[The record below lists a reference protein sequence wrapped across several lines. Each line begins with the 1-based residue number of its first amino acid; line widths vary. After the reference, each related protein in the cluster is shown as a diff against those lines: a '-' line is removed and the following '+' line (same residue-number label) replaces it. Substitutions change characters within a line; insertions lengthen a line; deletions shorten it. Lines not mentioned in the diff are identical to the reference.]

1 MNQLYNMDKGRET
14 GNLNKKNQLTDQ
26 KFINNVTKEEEKYSK
41 YLNDFTANPV
51 ETPLDILVDGMG
63 PSVKLGF
70 KDVDDAVDRQFL
82 IMNEAH
88 KAVMGRI
95 NSCVIL
101 R

>member
-1 MNQLYNMDKGRET
+1 MDKGRET

-41 YLNDFTANPV
+41 YLDDFTAVPV

-88 KAVMGRI
+88 KAVMGRSSLFLI
-95 NSCVIL
+95 S
-101 R
+101 RQQ